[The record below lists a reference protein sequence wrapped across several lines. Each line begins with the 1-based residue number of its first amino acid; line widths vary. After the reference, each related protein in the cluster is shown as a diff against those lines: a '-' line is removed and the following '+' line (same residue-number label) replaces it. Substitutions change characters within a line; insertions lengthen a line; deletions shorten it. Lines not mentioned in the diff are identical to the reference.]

1 MIYLDHAASAPMLPE
16 VRAAVERALE
26 EAVGNPSSLHAAGR
40 RARRILEDARERAA
54 AALGAD
60 PREIVFTSGATE
72 ANHLAVIGAAE
83 AGRDRGDHV
92 VVGALEHPSVLEA
105 AGRLAGRGFRVTRVP
120 AGREGLLDPAEVAR
134 AATPGTVLVSV
145 AWVDAEV
152 GALQA
157 IGEIRRALPEGVLL
171 HSDAAQAAGKV
182 PVDVRQADLVTF
194 SAHKMHGPKGSGA
207 LWVRRGV
214 AVAPLFSGGGQEL
227 ERRAGTENVAGV
239 AGFAEALARAVR
251 DLEAGARRM
260 EALRERLREGLA
272 RRVGG
277 MRVHGPARRRAPHLL
292 NVSFEGVEG
301 EAAVLAL
308 DAEGVCAGSGSP
320 CASGGLR
327 PSPALEALGL
337 SEEEARGSVRLSV
350 SASTTEAEIDRALE
364 IIPRVVERLRGISA
378 GVR

>member
-1 MIYLDHAASAPMLPE
+1 MIYLDHAASSPMLPE
-16 VRAAVERALE
+16 VRAVVERALE
-26 EAVGNPSSLHAAGR
+26 ESAGNPSSPHAAGR

-54 AALGAD
+54 EALGAD
-60 PREIVFTSGATE
+60 PREVVFTSGATE

-83 AGRDRGDHV
+83 ARRDRGDHV
-92 VVGALEHPSVLEA
+92 VVGALEHASVLEA
-105 AGRLAGRGFRVTRVP
+105 ARRLAERGFRVTRVP
-120 AGREGLLDPAEVAR
+120 VGREGLLDPAEVAR
-134 AATPGTVLVSV
+134 AVTARTVLVSV

-157 IGEIRRALPEGVLL
+157 IEEIRRALPEGVLL
-171 HSDAAQAAGKV
+171 HSDGAQAAGRV
-182 PVDVRQADLVTF
+182 AVDVRQADLVTF
-194 SAHKMHGPKGSGA
+194 SAHKMGGPKGAGA

-214 AVAPLFSGGGQEL
+214 ALVPLFSGGGQEL
-227 ERRAGTENVAGV
+227 ERRAGTENVPGAAGL
-239 AGFAEALARAVR
+239 AEALRLAVR
-251 DLEAGARRM
+251 DREPNARRM
-260 EALRERLREGLA
+260 EALRERLREGLE

-320 CASGGLR
+320 CASGGLK
-327 PSPALEALGL
+327 SSAALGALGL

-350 SASTTEAEIDRALE
+350 SAGTTEEEIDRALE
-364 IIPRVVERLRGISA
+364 IIPRVIERLRRISA

>member
-1 MIYLDHAASAPMLPE
+1 MIYLDHAASSPMPPA

-26 EAVGNPSSLHAAGR
+26 EAAGNPSSLHAAGR
-40 RARRILEDARERAA
+40 RARRILEDARERTAE
-54 AALGAD
+54 ALGAD
-60 PREIVFTSGATE
+60 PREVVFTSGATE

-83 AGRDRGDHV
+83 ARRDRGDHV
-92 VVGALEHPSVLEA
+92 VVGALEHASVLEA
-105 AGRLAGRGFRVTRVP
+105 ARRLAERGFRVTRVP
-120 AGREGLLDPAEVAR
+120 VGREGLLDPAEVAR
-134 AATPGTVLVSV
+134 AVTARTVLVSV

-157 IGEIRRALPEGVLL
+157 IEEIRRALPEGVLL
-171 HSDAAQAAGKV
+171 HSDAAQAAGRV
-182 PVDVRQADLVTF
+182 AVDVRQADLVSF
-194 SAHKMHGPKGSGA
+194 SAHKMGGPKGAGA

-214 AVAPLFSGGGQEL
+214 PVVPLFSGGGQEL
-227 ERRAGTENVAGV
+227 ERRAGTENVPGAAGL
-239 AGFAEALARAVR
+239 AEALRLAVR
-251 DLEAGARRM
+251 DREPNARRM
-260 EALRERLREGLA
+260 EALRERLREGLE

-301 EAAVLAL
+301 EAAILAL
-308 DAEGVCAGSGSP
+308 DAEGVGAGSGSP

-337 SEEEARGSVRLSV
+337 SEEDQRGSVRLSV
-350 SASTTEAEIDRALE
+350 SAATTEEEIDRALE
-364 IIPRVVERLRGISA
+364 IIPRVIERLRRISA

>member
-1 MIYLDHAASAPMLPE
+1 MIYLDHAASSPMRPE
-16 VRAAVERALE
+16 VRAALDRALE
-26 EAVGNPSSLHAAGR
+26 GAVGNPSSLHAAGR

-60 PREIVFTSGATE
+60 AREIVFASGATE

-83 AGRDRGDHV
+83 ARRDRGDHV
-92 VVGALEHPSVLEA
+92 VLGALEHASVVEA
-105 AGRLAGRGFRVTRVP
+105 AARLAARGFRVSRVP
-120 AGREGLLDPAEVAR
+120 AGRDGLLDPAEVAR
-134 AATPGTVLVSV
+134 AVTPRTVLVSV

-152 GALQA
+152 GAVQA

-194 SAHKMHGPKGSGA
+194 SAHKMHGPMGAGA
-207 LWVRRGV
+207 LWVRKGV
-214 AVAPLFSGGGQEL
+214 PLVPLLGGGGQEL
-227 ERRAGTENVAGV
+227 ERRAGTENVAGA
-239 AGFAEALARAVR
+239 AGLAEALRLAVR
-251 DLEAGARRM
+251 DLEANARRM
-260 EALRERLREGLA
+260 EALRERLREGLE

-308 DAEGVCAGSGSP
+308 DAEGICAGSGSP

-327 PSPALEALGL
+327 PSPVLEALGL

-350 SASTTEAEIDRALE
+350 SAGTREEEIDQALE
-364 IIPRVVERLRGISA
+364 IVPRVIERLRRISA

>member
-1 MIYLDHAASAPMLPE
+1 MIYLDHAASSPMLPE

-26 EAVGNPSSLHAAGR
+26 ESAGNPSSPHAAGR

-54 AALGAD
+54 EALGAD
-60 PREIVFTSGATE
+60 PREVVFTSGATE

-83 AGRDRGDHV
+83 ARRDRGDHV
-92 VVGALEHPSVLEA
+92 VVGALEHASVLEA
-105 AGRLAGRGFRVTRVP
+105 ARRLAERGFRVTRVP
-120 AGREGLLDPAEVAR
+120 VGREGLLDPAEVAR
-134 AATPGTVLVSV
+134 AVTARTVLVSV

-157 IGEIRRALPEGVLL
+157 IEEIRRALPEGVLL
-171 HSDAAQAAGKV
+171 HSDAAQAAGRV
-182 PVDVRQADLVTF
+182 AVDVRQADLVTF
-194 SAHKMHGPKGSGA
+194 SAHKMGGPKGAGA

-214 AVAPLFSGGGQEL
+214 ALVPLFSGGGQEL
-227 ERRAGTENVAGV
+227 ERRAGTENVPGAAGL
-239 AGFAEALARAVR
+239 AEALRLAVR
-251 DLEAGARRM
+251 DREPNARRM
-260 EALRERLREGLA
+260 EALRERLREGLE

-320 CASGGLR
+320 CASGGLK
-327 PSPALEALGL
+327 SSAALGALGL

-350 SASTTEAEIDRALE
+350 SAGTTEEEIDRALE
-364 IIPRVVERLRGISA
+364 IIPRVIERLRRISA
-378 GVR
+378 GIR

>member
-1 MIYLDHAASAPMLPE
+1 MIYLDHAASSPMRPE
-16 VRAAVERALE
+16 VRAALDRALE

-40 RARRILEDARERAA
+40 RARRVLEDARERAA

-60 PREIVFTSGATE
+60 AREIVFASGATE

-83 AGRDRGDHV
+83 ARRDRGDHV
-92 VVGALEHPSVLEA
+92 VLGALEHASVVEA
-105 AGRLAGRGFRVTRVP
+105 AARLAARGFRVSRVP
-120 AGREGLLDPAEVAR
+120 AGRDGLLDPAEVAR
-134 AATPGTVLVSV
+134 AVTPRTVLVSV

-152 GALQA
+152 GAVQA

-194 SAHKMHGPKGSGA
+194 SAHKMHGPMGAGA
-207 LWVRRGV
+207 LWVRKGV
-214 AVAPLFSGGGQEL
+214 PLVPLLGGGGQEL
-227 ERRAGTENVAGV
+227 ERRAGTENVAGA
-239 AGFAEALARAVR
+239 AGLAEALRLAVR
-251 DLEAGARRM
+251 DLEANARRM
-260 EALRERLREGLA
+260 EALRERLREGLE

-308 DAEGVCAGSGSP
+308 DAEGICAGSGSP

-327 PSPALEALGL
+327 PSPVLEALGL

-350 SASTTEAEIDRALE
+350 SAGTREEEIDQALE
-364 IIPRVVERLRGISA
+364 IVPRVIERLRRISA